1 MARPNVSPE
10 EEVETARF
18 HYTESNKFGLEFA
31 KSLFLFN
38 SALVV
43 ALIAY
48 LAKPGLTPATT
59 NWIEGAIGSFWL
71 AWFVSLFVFVFGC
84 LVNFYQG
91 NSYTAADP
99 SSADAAWRSANRLS
113 PMIYAVTAVVVI
125 LVTVGLLCLLQAV
138 RTL

>member
-1 MARPNVSPE
+1 MARPNVSPTE
-10 EEVETARF
+10 KVEAARF
-18 HYTESNKFGLEFA
+18 HYIESNKFGLEFA

-48 LAKPGLTPATT
+48 LAKPGLKPPTT
-59 NWIEGAIGSFWL
+59 NWIEGAIGAFWL

-99 SSADAAWRSANRLS
+99 SGEDAAWRSANRLS
-113 PMIYAVTAVVVI
+113 PMVYAVPIVVGAFMS
-125 LVTVGLLCLLQAV
+125 VGLLCLLKAV
-138 RTL
+138 RTP